1 MSEKKGIYGMKIML
15 CCAAGMSTSLLV
27 TKMEK
32 AAQERGIEVEILAN
46 PVSEAEE
53 QLDVDAILLS
63 PQIRYA
69 EKATKKLVEDK
80 IPVINIDLRSYGR
93 MDGAKVLDD
102 ALKAIEEFK
111 N

>member
-32 AAQERGIEVEILAN
+32 AAQERRVEVEILAN

-53 QLDVDAILLS
+53 HLDVDAILLS

-102 ALKAIEEFK
+102 ALKAIEEFHK
-111 N
+111 